1 MDIKKGNNCFYIG
14 ESEKSPLAIITYV
27 PSGENRITV
36 DHTYVSDQ
44 LAGQGVGKLLLKSLA
59 EWARRENKKL
69 SPSVPSSKPKWKR
82 IKNIT
87 IYWGCSII
95 NKGCR

>member
-59 EWARRENKKL
+59 EWARRENKKIIPQC
-69 SPSVPSSKPKWKR
+69 SFVKAQME
-82 IKNIT
+82 KNKE
-87 IYWGCSII
+87 YHDLLGL
-95 NKGCR
+95 